1 MTLYDLVHSATVQG
15 SISVCEQ
22 SEKDVLKWKRRG
34 SYETSDLSHND
45 IQWAQNMEVKYIYEM
60 AGTLYIEVAQKE

>member
-1 MTLYDLVHSATVQG
+1 MTLYDLVHSVTVQG

-22 SEKDVLKWKRRG
+22 SEKDDLKWKRRG

-45 IQWAQNMEVKYIYEM
+45 IRWAQNMEVKYIYPI
-60 AGTLYIEVAQKE
+60 GDTLYIEVAPKG